1 MFKPSSITSTVLIVM
16 LLNGC
21 TPTRVNDKIK
31 LSAPEYWQHEPMVTG
46 NAKPVDLKHWW
57 QAFQDPSLDKL
68 ISQALNANH
77 DLKIA
82 AARVREANAMVTVA
96 ESARYP
102 TLDFFAS
109 GGREKRLERI
119 IGVPGKQG
127 IELKTPTSNAISGG
141 LMARWEI
148 DLFGARQLETE
159 AVSAQAEGSKEAKQA
174 VQVSLLAQ
182 VASHYFELRGVQQHL
197 KVHHKTIQ
205 VQKEKLRAL
214 HAFYRAGLVQIAD
227 VNRQQAALHS
237 AESVLPTLTAAED
250 TLIHR
255 LGVLTGNP
263 PAQLMQQLKL
273 ATVPTPDLPALPRL
287 LPASLLSQ
295 RPDLRLAQ
303 TEVSTAAATLG
314 VARADLLPK
323 LVLSAS
329 GGFGALAV
337 GGFSSLAE
345 SVYTL
350 GSGLTAPIIN
360 AGRIRAHITAADARL
375 EQVAIHYEKT
385 FLLALEDVENAYVA
399 YQSSLDQQGQLLQA
413 QLAATQAVHS
423 TQSLY
428 QHGAG
433 DYVTALEAQLNQ
445 LILKDAV
452 LKSETARRVALVSL
466 YRAFGG
472 GWEPHEKH
480 S

>member
-1 MFKPSSITSTVLIVM
+1 MLKSPLIIRIVLILM
-16 LLNGC
+16 LLNAC

-31 LSAPEYWQHEPMVTG
+31 LSTPDNWQHAPIITG
-46 NAKPVDLKHWW
+46 NAKPVDIRRWW
-57 QAFQDPSLDKL
+57 QGFQDPYLDKL
-68 ISQALNANH
+68 IRLALNTNH

-82 AARVREANAMVTVA
+82 AARIREANAMITVA
-96 ESARYP
+96 ESAHYP
-102 TLDFFAS
+102 TLDFFTS
-109 GGREKRLERI
+109 GGREKRLDRI

-127 IELKTPTSNAISGG
+127 IELKTPTGTTISGG

-148 DLFGARQLETE
+148 DLFGARQLEVE
-159 AVSAQAEGSKEAKQA
+159 AVFAQAAGSNEVKQA

-182 VASHYFELRGVQQHL
+182 VASQYFELRGLQQRL
-197 KVHHKTIQ
+197 KIHQETIQ

-214 HAFYRAGLVQIAD
+214 HAFYRAGLVKLAD
-227 VNRQQAALHS
+227 VNHQQAALYS
-237 AESVLPTLTAAED
+237 TESVLPTLTATED

-255 LGVLTGNP
+255 LGVLTGNR

-273 ATVPTPDLPALPRL
+273 PAMPTSDLPALPRL

-303 TEVSTAAATLG
+303 TEVSTAAANLG
-314 VARADLLPK
+314 VARAELFPK

-350 GSGLTAPIIN
+350 GSGLTAPIFN
-360 AGRIRAHITAADARL
+360 AGRIRAQITAADARL
-375 EQVAIHYEKT
+375 MQVAIHYEKT
-385 FLLALEDVENAYVA
+385 FLLALEDVENAFVA
-399 YQSSLDQQGQLLQA
+399 YQSSRDQHGPLLQA
-413 QLAATQAVHS
+413 QLAAAQAVQS

-445 LILKDAV
+445 LVLNEAV
-452 LKSETARRVALVSL
+452 LKSETAQRVALVSL

-472 GWEPHEKH
+472 GWETHEKH

>member
-1 MFKPSSITSTVLIVM
+1 MLKSPSIASTVLIVT

-31 LSAPEYWQHEPMVTG
+31 LSAPDNWQHAPIVAS

-57 QAFQDPSLDKL
+57 QGFQDPYLDKL
-68 ISQALNANH
+68 SSQTLNANH

-82 AARVREANAMVTVA
+82 AARVREANAMTTVA
-96 ESARYP
+96 ESALYP
-102 TLDFFAS
+102 SLDFFAS
-109 GGREKRLERI
+109 GGREKRLDRI

-127 IELKTPTSNAISGG
+127 IELKTPTGNAISGG

-148 DLFGARQLETE
+148 DLFGARQLEAE
-159 AVSAQAEGSKEAKQA
+159 AVSAQATGSIEAKQA
-174 VQVSLLAQ
+174 MQASLLAQ
-182 VASHYFELRGVQQHL
+182 VANHYFELRGLQQRL
-197 KVHHKTIQ
+197 KIHRETIQ

-214 HAFYRAGLVQIAD
+214 QAFYRAGLVQIAD
-227 VNRQQAALHS
+227 VARQQAALHS
-237 AESVLPTLTAAED
+237 AESVLPTLKAAED

-255 LGVLTGNP
+255 LSVLAGQP
-263 PAQLMQQLKL
+263 PGQLMHQLKL
-273 ATVPTPDLPALPRL
+273 AAVPSPELPALPQL

-303 TEVSTAAATLG
+303 TEVSAAAANLG
-314 VARADLLPK
+314 VVRAELFPK

-345 SVYTL
+345 SIYTL
-350 GSGLTAPIIN
+350 GSGLTAPIFN
-360 AGRIRAHITAADARL
+360 AGRIRAQITATDARL
-375 EQVAIHYEKT
+375 AQVAISYEKT
-385 FLLALEDVENAYVA
+385 FLLALEDVENAFVA
-399 YQSSLDQQGQLLQA
+399 YQSSLDQHGQLLQA
-413 QLAATQAVHS
+413 EIAAAQAVQAS
-423 TQSLY
+423 QSSY

-433 DYVTALEAQLNQ
+433 DYVTTLEAQLNQ
-445 LILKDAV
+445 LMLNDAV
-452 LKSETARRVALVSL
+452 LKSETAQRVALVSL

-472 GWEPHEKH
+472 GWELHEKH